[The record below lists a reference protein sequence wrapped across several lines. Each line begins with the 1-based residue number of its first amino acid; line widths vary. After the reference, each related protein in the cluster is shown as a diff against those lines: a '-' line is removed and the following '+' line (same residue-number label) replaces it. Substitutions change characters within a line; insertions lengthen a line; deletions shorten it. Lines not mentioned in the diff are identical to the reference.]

1 MQTFDQALFEA
12 FEAEAISDEDALR
25 NDDSVNDSRLQIK
38 RHSQRSKS
46 RDLTAGTKN
55 LLTF

>member
-1 MQTFDQALFEA
+1 MQTFDLALYEA
-12 FEAEAISDEDALR
+12 FEAEAISDDDALR
-25 NDDSVNDSRLQIK
+25 NADSVNDSRPQIK
-38 RHSQRSKS
+38 LHSQRSKS